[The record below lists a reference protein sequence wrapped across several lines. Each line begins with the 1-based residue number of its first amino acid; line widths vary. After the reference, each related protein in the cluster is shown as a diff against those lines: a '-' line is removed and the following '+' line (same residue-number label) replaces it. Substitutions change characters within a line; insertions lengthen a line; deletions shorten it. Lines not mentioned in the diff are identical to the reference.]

1 MKMKQITN
9 AFGMNTGDFSK
20 MLGVSRQALYMGRI
34 GAKRMRTI
42 VERLEAL
49 AEELHEADC
58 AEAQRRLDARYK
70 AIDVL
75 ERVMR
80 GEMR

>member
-1 MKMKQITN
+1 MKMKQIAN

-20 MLGVSRQALYMGRI
+20 TLGVSRQALYMERI

-42 VERLEAL
+42 AERLEAL

-58 AEAQRRLDARYK
+58 AEAQRRLDARYE
-70 AIDVL
+70 AIAVM

-80 GEMR
+80 GEEG